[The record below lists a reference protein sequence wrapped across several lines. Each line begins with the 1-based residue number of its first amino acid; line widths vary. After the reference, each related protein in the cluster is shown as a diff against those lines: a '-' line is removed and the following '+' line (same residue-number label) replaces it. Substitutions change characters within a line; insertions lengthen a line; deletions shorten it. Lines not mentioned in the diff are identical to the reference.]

1 MPRHEFLHSSAF
13 RLAGVFI
20 GLLSA
25 VLLVVGW
32 LFYSTLSGEL
42 LEHLDERIDDQ
53 VALFET
59 ELKSDGE
66 ASLTALIQRHM
77 QTGDTEDRLFYFG
90 RDGTRLAGVD
100 LPDAVAGS
108 RGYFTRAGP
117 QGELNLYRY
126 AGRKLAQ
133 HELIVAF
140 EAEHVEE
147 MNSILRRILAWFI
160 PLVLGLALVLA
171 LVFARRSQTRLS
183 GFRQSLS
190 SVADGKLSVR
200 LAVSGSNDDVD
211 RFAQEINSTLARLQ
225 TTVEAIRQVSTD
237 IAHDLKTPIGRLSIA
252 IENALDK
259 LEAGDDATPDLQL
272 AQSEADT
279 VNRTF
284 DALLRISQIEAAD
297 RTSEFARLDLSSIIG
312 NLMDGYEAA
321 VDAHGARVSVQLRHD
336 EAHPVNGDSSLVT
349 QMLANLLDNALHHG
363 GKPATIAITTSSDA
377 SHVMLEVADHG
388 AGIPP
393 EERDKVFR
401 RLYRLERSRTTP
413 GNGLGLSLVK
423 AVTELHGGTITLS
436 DNEPGLKVSIR
447 LPVSEARTK
456 IN

>member
-1 MPRHEFLHSSAF
+1 MPRHEFLQSSAF

-25 VLLVVGW
+25 ALLVVGW
-32 LFYSTLSGEL
+32 LFYSTLSSEL

-66 ASLTALIQRHM
+66 ASLSALIRRHM
-77 QTGDTEDRLFYFG
+77 QTVDTEDRLYYFG
-90 RDGTRLAGVD
+90 RAGTRIAGVD
-100 LPDAVAGS
+100 LPEAVPGS
-108 RGYFTRAGP
+108 RGYFTRADPKGDVS
-117 QGELNLYRY
+117 LYRY
-126 AGRKLAQ
+126 NGRKLAE
-133 HELIVAF
+133 HDLIVAF

-147 MNSILRRILAWFI
+147 MNSILRRILAWFV

-171 LVFARRSQTRLS
+171 LVFARRSQTRLA

-190 SVADGKLSVR
+190 SVADGELSQR

-211 RFAQEINSTLARLQ
+211 RFAREINSTLARLQ

-259 LEAGDDATPDLQL
+259 LEAGDDAAPDLQL
-272 AQSEADT
+272 AQIEADT

-297 RTSEFARLDLSSIIG
+297 RTSEFARLDLSGIVE
-312 NLMDGYEAA
+312 NLVDGYEAA
-321 VDAHGARVSVQLRHD
+321 ADEHGALLSVQLRHD
-336 EAHPVNGDSSLVT
+336 DAHPVNGDSSLMT

-363 GKPATIAITTSSDA
+363 GNPATVAITTSSDA
-377 SHVMLEVADHG
+377 AHVVLEVADHG
-388 AGIPP
+388 PGIAP

-447 LPVSEARTK
+447 LPVSKNAAK
-456 IN
+456 VN